1 MPKPKDLLNQPFFKY
16 GCKWAGHSKPAY
28 IELDM
33 IRRGGRWKKQS
44 GVEVGNGLL
53 FHYKEFA
60 RLAWPNFD
68 QHRWFDFTLEH
79 WLANKYVGI
88 IGPSDCVAAE
98 TRLPNPITGEA
109 PTIGEFYESGVAPVV
124 MTRFGPAV
132 ASVPFVKGVS
142 DLYRVTLSDGN
153 SFVATLGH
161 RVLTPSGYVA
171 VRALCIGSQLSGD
184 ADGLPRSTSD
194 ISLLAHASSAHRS
207 IETVAD
213 SQCYCPICLGF
224 CDAQPQSVTS
234 ISQGVFPFQG
244 GAPRRDSLCRERYAG
259 GPGDRA
265 IRSRLCPQ
273 SSRRANLHCL
283 SRGTLLETSVS
294 RPSIS
299 ESPVRGGGLCLSP
312 SRSLSGCGFPD
323 SFAGQVQSAD
333 TPRQFLFSCPQSSVQ
348 QITVTSIKF
357 VRRDTFYDLTV
368 PFFGHYFAEGAIHH
382 NSGKSAM
389 AALFHLTAYY
399 AFPSKTTVIVCSTT
413 KENMEDRIWG
423 EIKKRHRQAR
433 NLWPLLPGHLIEGRM
448 RLITDDR
455 EESEDG
461 RDYRNGFV
469 GVPCLKG
476 SAAAGLTSFVGRK
489 NDYLFLVGDE
499 LQFIPNAFLDS
510 TANLDGGDGSQRQ
523 IKVTGMGNPSEIT
536 STLGMLCEPS
546 QAIGGWES
554 GIDQTPKTKVWPT
567 RINAKGVCIQL
578 PGADCP
584 NMDVA
589 DGEPV
594 PFPYLIT
601 RQKREDQAKR
611 WGVDDWHFS
620 MFCDGRF
627 PRGQGSRRV
636 ITRELCIRGRA
647 LDQPVWANTAR
658 TKIASLDSAFRA
670 VGGDRCVFT
679 RCEFGPESPPPRV
692 DSDSGE
698 LLLANQDTTGASH
711 RQVFALIEQKI
722 IPLKATEIRGAA
734 LTIEEAEDQIVK
746 FCMAECEQY
755 GIAPENFF
763 FDAGMKAS
771 LVAAFA
777 RLWSP
782 KINPVDFDG
791 RPTERK
797 VSKQIEVLCKD
808 YYFNFVTEMWY
819 SWRMVI
825 DAGQFRGLTEAV
837 MLEGCKREFEKVA
850 GNKIQVEPKAE
861 MKKKTG
867 ESPDLADSLVISIEG
882 ARRKGFQI
890 AKVENKQVSEADS
903 KWKREAMEQAAKLWQ
918 SGQLTYK

>member
-1 MPKPKDLLNQPFFKY
+1 MPKPKDLLNQPILKY
-16 GCKWAGHSKPAY
+16 GIKWAPHSRPAY
-28 IELDM
+28 MELDM
-33 IRRGGRWKKQS
+33 IRHGGRWKKQN

-68 QHRWFDFTLEH
+68 QHRWFDFTLQH
-79 WLANKYVGI
+79 WLDNKYVGI
-88 IGPSDCVAAE
+88 IGPSD
-98 TRLPNPITGEA
+98 
-109 PTIGEFYESGVAPVV
+109 
-124 MTRFGPAV
+124 
-132 ASVPFVKGVS
+132 
-142 DLYRVTLSDGN
+142 
-153 SFVATLGH
+153 
-161 RVLTPSGYVA
+161 
-171 VRALCIGSQLSGD
+171 
-184 ADGLPRSTSD
+184 
-194 ISLLAHASSAHRS
+194 
-207 IETVAD
+207 
-213 SQCYCPICLGF
+213 
-224 CDAQPQSVTS
+224 
-234 ISQGVFPFQG
+234 
-244 GAPRRDSLCRERYAG
+244 
-259 GPGDRA
+259 
-265 IRSRLCPQ
+265 
-273 SSRRANLHCL
+273 
-283 SRGTLLETSVS
+283 
-294 RPSIS
+294 
-299 ESPVRGGGLCLSP
+299 
-312 SRSLSGCGFPD
+312 
-323 SFAGQVQSAD
+323 
-333 TPRQFLFSCPQSSVQ
+333 
-348 QITVTSIKF
+348 
-357 VRRDTFYDLTV
+357 
-368 PFFGHYFAEGAIHH
+368 
-382 NSGKSAM
+382 SGKSSM
-389 AALFHLTAYY
+389 VALFHLIAYY

-433 NLWPLLPGHLIEGRM
+433 NTWPLLPGHLIEGRM

-489 NDYLFLVGDE
+489 NDRLYLVGDE

-510 TANLDGGDGSQRQ
+510 TANLDGGDGSTREF
-523 IKVTGMGNPSEIT
+523 KLTGMGNPSEIT

-554 GIDQTPKTKVWPT
+554 GIDQTPKTKLWPT
-567 RINAKGVCIQL
+567 RINAKGICIQL

-584 NMDVA
+584 NMDVPN
-589 DGEPV
+589 GEPV
-594 PFPYLIT
+594 PYPYLIT
-601 RQKREDQAKR
+601 RQKRDDQAKR
-611 WGVDDWHFS
+611 WGMDDWHFS

-647 LDQPVWANTAR
+647 LEQPVWSNTAR

-679 RCEFGPESPPPRV
+679 RCEFGPEALPPV
-692 DSDSGE
+692 NNESGE
-698 LLLANQDTTGASH
+698 LTLLNQDTNPATQRH
-711 RQVFALIEQKI
+711 VFALIEQKI

-734 LTIEEAEDQIVK
+734 LSIEEAEDQIVK

-755 GIAPENFF
+755 GIPPENFF

-782 KINPVDFDG
+782 KVNPVDFDG

-797 VSKQIEVLCKD
+797 VSRQIEVLCKD

-825 DAGQFRGLTEAV
+825 DSGQFRGLTEAV

-850 GNKIQVEPKAE
+850 GNKIQVEPKGE

-867 ESPDLADSLVISIEG
+867 ESPDLADSLVIAIEG

-890 AKVENKQVSEADS
+890 ARIENKQVAEADD
-903 KWKREAMEQAAKLWQ
+903 KWKREAKEQAAKLWQ
-918 SGQLTYK
+918 SGQLTYR